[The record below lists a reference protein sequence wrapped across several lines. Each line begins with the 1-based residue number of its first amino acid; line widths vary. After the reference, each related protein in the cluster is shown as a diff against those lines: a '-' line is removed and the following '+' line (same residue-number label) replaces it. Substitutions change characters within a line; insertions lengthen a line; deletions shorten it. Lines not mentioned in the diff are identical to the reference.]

1 LRSASVSVSNLLGS
15 FTFKVRIE
23 DGIVVVVTS
32 KIRGVGRMKKLKNSK
47 EACQNNVRLWELD
60 S

>member
-1 LRSASVSVSNLLGS
+1 LKSASVSVSNRLSS

-32 KIRGVGRMKKLKNSK
+32 KIRGVGRMEMLKNSK
-47 EACQNNVRLWELD
+47 EARQNNVRL
-60 S
+60 